1 MHTRFY
7 DENSNTNA
15 RTQVRYYNAWEED
28 EIEENSVKRG
38 SVTTSI
44 TPPNTTKEHTL
55 SSVRGMT
62 ATLSD
67 EDQDSDDSSSSSSKD
82 SNSSSSGDSSS
93 STEDEEED
101 YNKDFEIVWEQDS
114 QNLTTSTSSFKRNKS
129 SSNNNEESSSILER
143 RTIKYLYIQMEYC
156 EGSTLRQLI
165 DSKQLV
171 GNRDHTWKVFR
182 QVCDALEYI
191 HSEEVL
197 HRDLKPSNIFFDAKG
212 DVKLGDFGLAVEVND
227 DEENAVRSSKCLS
240 SRIVYHSGN
249 FECTLK
255 YFRHT
260 RTQIL
265 DAALPGGSSKEQ
277 SKSGLSSGVGT
288 FYIKHPSSLRR
299 SFEQIVVQVGLRAQ
313 KIRMIIRL
321 IFIHSALS

>member
-1 MHTRFY
+1 
-7 DENSNTNA
+7 
-15 RTQVRYYNAWEED
+15 
-28 EIEENSVKRG
+28 
-38 SVTTSI
+38 
-44 TPPNTTKEHTL
+44 
-55 SSVRGMT
+55 
-62 ATLSD
+62 
-67 EDQDSDDSSSSSSKD
+67 
-82 SNSSSSGDSSS
+82 
-93 STEDEEED
+93 
-101 YNKDFEIVWEQDS
+101 
-114 QNLTTSTSSFKRNKS
+114 
-129 SSNNNEESSSILER
+129 
-143 RTIKYLYIQMEYC
+143 MEYC

-240 SRIVYHSGN
+240 SRIVYQSRN

-255 YFRHT
+255 YFVTLEHRYS
-260 RTQIL
+260 TQHYL
-265 DAALPGGSSKEQ
+265 EDQVRNNQNLVCQAVLV
-277 SKSGLSSGVGT
+277 L

-313 KIRMIIRL
+313 KIRMIIKL
-321 IFIHSALS
+321 IFIHLAFS

>member
-1 MHTRFY
+1 MFLSCHSNNKNITRISHSHCKKITRKSLLECTL
-7 DENSNTNA
+7 DCHENSNNNA

-93 STEDEEED
+93 SSEDEEED

-227 DEENAVRSSKCLS
+227 DEENAVRSSKC
-240 SRIVYHSGN
+240 
-249 FECTLK
+249 C
-255 YFRHT
+255 
-260 RTQIL
+260 
-265 DAALPGGSSKEQ
+265 
-277 SKSGLSSGVGT
+277 
-288 FYIKHPSSLRR
+288 
-299 SFEQIVVQVGLRAQ
+299 
-313 KIRMIIRL
+313 
-321 IFIHSALS
+321 